1 MQVNRLLRRCSILA
15 SAIVLSSLSLL
26 AQSESKA
33 NELLAE
39 DPSGIVMTITAMLVV
54 FFGLAV
60 LYLCFKGIGKL
71 SQHLSARNRRREN
84 APKSAVVST
93 SKNGMSPEVAV
104 AIGMALYEA
113 AGGMHDEESGLITI
127 THTQSHAPSGWSN
140 KAFNQRVSGVPR
152 RASVAGR

>member
-39 DPSGIVMTITAMLVV
+39 DPSGVVMTITAMLVV

-60 LYLCFKGIGKL
+60 LYLCFKGVGKL

-84 APKSAVVST
+84 APKKAVAPSP
-93 SKNGMSPEVAV
+93 KNGMSPEVAV

-113 AGGMHDEESGLITI
+113 AGGMHDEESVSTLF
-127 THTQSHAPSGWSN
+127 SGWPSDL
-140 KAFNQRVSGVPR
+140 
-152 RASVAGR
+152 

>member
-39 DPSGIVMTITAMLVV
+39 DPSGVVMTITAMLVV

-60 LYLCFKGIGKL
+60 LYLCFKGVGKL

-84 APKSAVVST
+84 APKKAVAPSP
-93 SKNGMSPEVAV
+93 KNGMSPEVAV

-113 AGGMHDEESGLITI
+113 AGGAHDRTLFAERG
-127 THTQSHAPSGWSN
+127 A
-140 KAFNQRVSGVPR
+140 KALVCVGVGCGER
-152 RASVAGR
+152 SVAGVWLG

>member
-1 MQVNRLLRRCSILA
+1 MQVSRLLQRSSIVA
-15 SAIVLSSLSLL
+15 SAIVLSSLSLG
-26 AQSESKA
+26 AQSVSKA
-33 NELLAE
+33 NELRVE

-93 SKNGMSPEVAV
+93 SKNGMSPEVTV

-127 THTQSHAPSGWSN
+127 THTQGHAPLGWSN

>member
-33 NELLAE
+33 NELLEE
-39 DPSGIVMTITAMLVV
+39 DPSGVVMTITAMLVV

-60 LYLCFKGIGKL
+60 LYLCFKGVGKL

-84 APKSAVVST
+84 APKKAVAPSP
-93 SKNGMSPEVAV
+93 KNGMSPEVAV

-113 AGGMHDEESGLITI
+113 AGGMHDEESGVITI
-127 THTQSHAPSGWSN
+127 THTQGHAPSGWSN

>member
-60 LYLCFKGIGKL
+60 LYLCFKGVGKL

-84 APKSAVVST
+84 APKKAVAPSP
-93 SKNGMSPEVAV
+93 KDGMSPEVAV

-113 AGGMHDEESGLITI
+113 AGGMHDQESGVITI
-127 THTQSHAPSGWSN
+127 DHTSSNDPSGWSN

>member
-1 MQVNRLLRRCSILA
+1 MQVNRLLQRSSIVA
-15 SAIVLSSLSLL
+15 SAMVLSSLSLG

-33 NELLAE
+33 NALLEE

-60 LYLCFKGIGKL
+60 LYLCFKGVGRL
-71 SQHLSARNRRREN
+71 SQQLSERNRRREN
-84 APKSAVVST
+84 APKKAVAPT
-93 SKNGMSPEVAV
+93 PKNGMSPEVAV

-113 AGGMHDEESGLITI
+113 TGGMHDEESGLITI
-127 THTQSHAPSGWSN
+127 AHTQSHSPSGWSN

>member
-1 MQVNRLLRRCSILA
+1 MQVDRLLRRCSILA
-15 SAIVLSSLSLL
+15 SAIVLSSLSLG
-26 AQSESKA
+26 AQSQSKA
-33 NELLAE
+33 NALLEE

-60 LYLCFKGIGKL
+60 LYLCFKGVGRL
-71 SQHLSARNRRREN
+71 SQYLSARNSKREN
-84 APKSAVVST
+84 TPKSAVVSV
-93 SKNGMSPEVAV
+93 KKGMSPEVAV

-127 THTQSHAPSGWSN
+127 DHTSSHAPSGWSN

>member
-39 DPSGIVMTITAMLVV
+39 DPSGVVMTITAMLVV

-60 LYLCFKGIGKL
+60 LYLCFKGVGKL

-84 APKSAVVST
+84 APKKAVAPSP
-93 SKNGMSPEVAV
+93 KNGMSPEVAV

-113 AGGMHDEESGLITI
+113 AGGMHDQESGLITI

>member
-39 DPSGIVMTITAMLVV
+39 DPSGVVMTITAMLVV

-60 LYLCFKGIGKL
+60 LYLCFKGVGKL

-84 APKSAVVST
+84 APKKAVAPSP
-93 SKNGMSPEVAV
+93 KNGMSPEVAV

-127 THTQSHAPSGWSN
+127 THTQPHAPSGWSN

>member
-1 MQVNRLLRRCSILA
+1 MQVSRLLQRSSIVA
-15 SAIVLSSLSLL
+15 STIVLSGLSLG
-26 AQSESKA
+26 AQSVSKA
-33 NELLAE
+33 NELRVE
-39 DPSGIVMTITAMLVV
+39 DPSGIVMTMLVV

-84 APKSAVVST
+84 APKKASAPT
-93 SKNGMSPEVAV
+93 PKNGMSPEVAV

-113 AGGMHDEESGLITI
+113 AGGMHDEESGVITI
-127 THTQSHAPSGWSN
+127 THTQGHAPSGWSN

>member
-1 MQVNRLLRRCSILA
+1 MQVNRLLQRSSIVA
-15 SAIVLSSLSLL
+15 SAIVLSSLSLG
-26 AQSESKA
+26 AQSVSKA
-33 NELLAE
+33 NELRVE

-84 APKSAVVST
+84 APKSVVST
-93 SKNGMSPEVAV
+93 SKNGISPEVTV

-113 AGGMHDEESGLITI
+113 AGGMHDEESGVITI
-127 THTQSHAPSGWSN
+127 THTQGHAPSGWSN
-140 KAFNQRVSGVPR
+140 KAFNQRVSGMPR

>member
-15 SAIVLSSLSLL
+15 SAIVLSSLSLG
-26 AQSESKA
+26 AQSQSKA
-33 NELLAE
+33 NALLEE

-60 LYLCFKGIGKL
+60 LYLCFKGVGRL
-71 SQHLSARNRRREN
+71 SQYLSARNSKREN
-84 APKSAVVST
+84 TPKSAVVSV
-93 SKNGMSPEVAV
+93 KKGISPEVAV

-113 AGGMHDEESGLITI
+113 AGGMHDQESGVITI
-127 THTQSHAPSGWSN
+127 DHTSSHAPSGWSN

-152 RASVAGR
+152 RASVAAR

>member
-1 MQVNRLLRRCSILA
+1 MQVDRLLRRCSILA
-15 SAIVLSSLSLL
+15 SAIVLSSLSLG
-26 AQSESKA
+26 AQSQSKA
-33 NELLAE
+33 NALLEE

-60 LYLCFKGIGKL
+60 LYLCFKGVGRL
-71 SQHLSARNRRREN
+71 SQQLSERNKNRDN
-84 APKSAVVST
+84 APKRGVAPT

-140 KAFNQRVSGVPR
+140 KSFNQRVAGVPR
-152 RASVAGR
+152 RASVASR